1 MTSYV
6 PQTQN
11 MRMTTDR
18 PKRLEQDQLRSCHH
32 HQTPYP
38 TPRLRNNKGHRWEMR
53 CENHSVKASKRENLP
68 FGTSP
73 PCPSPRHH
81 PSEGPSVHHN
91 YGILELRCKEEGQG
105 IGRQQVEANCTS
117 ARKTHV
123 QSLGRVTLAYAIL
136 RSMQKQSTPK
146 QRHSDH
152 TTKLQNEP

>member
-1 MTSYV
+1 M
-6 PQTQN
+6 
-11 MRMTTDR
+11 
-18 PKRLEQDQLRSCHH
+18 
-32 HQTPYP
+32 
-38 TPRLRNNKGHRWEMR
+38 
-53 CENHSVKASKRENLP
+53 KASKRENLP

-152 TTKLQNEP
+152 TTKLQNEPCLDACARPFCPRATHILTHAGDTRSHGWQISGSR